1 MPVDLRAALRGAL
14 DVAIPPFTAQDARAR
29 AAEQARGREGR
40 RTRAMLTAAAF
51 VASLAIVAGG
61 YGTVVARPGSIAA
74 LPAPAPAPLAT

>member
-14 DVAIPPFTAQDARAR
+14 DVAIPPFLL
-29 AAEQARGREGR
+29 AALVSPEDQ
-40 RTRAMLTAAAF
+40 LTAAAF
-51 VASLAIVAGG
+51 VATLAIVAGG